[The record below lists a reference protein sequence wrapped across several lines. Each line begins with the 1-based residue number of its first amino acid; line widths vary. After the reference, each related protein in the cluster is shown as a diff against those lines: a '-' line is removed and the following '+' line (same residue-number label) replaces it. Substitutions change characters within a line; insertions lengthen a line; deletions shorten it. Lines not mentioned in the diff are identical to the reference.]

1 MPACPGEVLQLQ
13 VCEWRLHDAIPST
26 LGNNAIGNG
35 NGARR
40 PNGPALDDAHYTY
53 IDDTRPPMPRCF
65 PSLFRLPSKLRRR
78 ARRQRMTTLVALVVL
93 VLVLAVPFYVIY
105 KPPQALIRYFA
116 NRWPDVLWQVDT
128 DEKVIGLTIDDAPSE
143 FTQGILEVLQA
154 NDAHATFFVIGGQ
167 VPGRE
172 DELVN
177 AVRGD
182 NELGNHAMHDEPS
195 RALTDA
201 ELTTEIETVRENIR
215 AAYHTADK
223 HMPPQYFRPGS
234 GFFSDRMRRLVDKL
248 GYRMVLGSVYPHDPQ
263 IPYPWLNAR
272 HILSMVRPG
281 SIIICHDRRSWTA
294 PMLREVLPELKRR
307 GYKVVPLTVLL
318 KAERK

>member
-1 MPACPGEVLQLQ
+1 
-13 VCEWRLHDAIPST
+13 
-26 LGNNAIGNG
+26 
-35 NGARR
+35 
-40 PNGPALDDAHYTY
+40 
-53 IDDTRPPMPRCF
+53 
-65 PSLFRLPSKLRRR
+65 
-78 ARRQRMTTLVALVVL
+78 MTTLLGLLALL
-93 VLVLAVPFYVIY
+93 LILAVPFYVIY
-105 KPPQALIRYFA
+105 KPPQALIRHFV

-128 DEKVIGLTIDDAPSE
+128 DDKVVALTIDDAPSE
-143 FTQGILEVLQA
+143 YTEQILDVLAA

-172 DELVN
+172 DQLAN
-177 AVRGD
+177 IVRGA

-201 ELTTEIETVRENIR
+201 ELTEQIETVRENIR
-215 AAYHTADK
+215 AAYHTAEQR
-223 HMPPQYFRPGS
+223 MPPQYFRPGS

-263 IPYPWLNAR
+263 IAHPWLNAR

-294 PMLREVLPELKRR
+294 PMLKTVLPELKRR
-307 GYKVVPLTVLL
+307 GYKVVSLTQLL
-318 KAERK
+318 KAERR